1 MEPVTSTSLA
11 GVCIVCGP
19 PGSGKTTFVQQHM
32 RPGDIVLDMDTI
44 VSALTGSKS
53 AHPDYSGIMDTALSV
68 REAVY
73 KSIESGKAG
82 KRAFVITSSSDR
94 KRVDCQLLDLNA
106 TTEELLLK
114 HDRSFIFNVDRLDQ
128 DETQQ
133 QLEAGTALARE
144 LREVVVPEVDT
155 NAYTVMTTGA
165 GHKPAAAALTKSNIY
180 AAILAASQALDD
192 AEVPETER
200 TLVVTPA
207 TYAILKQA
215 VEFDHTEIGAEMRAR
230 GVVAM
235 LDGAA
240 VVKVPSARLPEKFGF
255 MLAHPSATVAPVK
268 LEDFG
273 IHNDT
278 PLSSGSIVTGR
289 ICYDA
294 FVLDNKKIGIYYQA
308 TT

>member
-1 MEPVTSTSLA
+1 MSVELTTKFAPQTDDLFKAESKVGLLTNTDYDWTGAHAIKLYKISTTPLN
-11 GVCIVCGP
+11 
-19 PGSGKTTFVQQHM
+19 
-32 RPGDIVLDMDTI
+32 
-44 VSALTGSKS
+44 
-53 AHPDYSGIMDTALSV
+53 DYSRNRSTAPEDTSESLS
-68 REAVY
+68 RY
-73 KSIESGKAG
+73 GK
-82 KRAFVITSSSDR
+82 
-94 KRVDCQLLDLNA
+94 LLDLSA

-114 HDRSFIFNVDRLDQ
+114 RDRSFIFNVDRLDQ

-144 LREVVVPEVDT
+144 LREVVIPEVDT
-155 NAYTVMTTGA
+155 NVYTVMTTGA

-200 TLVVTPA
+200 SLVVTPA
-207 TYAILKQA
+207 TYALLKQA

-230 GVVAM
+230 GIVAV
-235 LDGAA
+235 LDGAN

-273 IHNDT
+273 IHDDT
-278 PLSSGSIVTGR
+278 PLSSGTIVTGR

-294 FVLDNKKIGIYYQA
+294 FVLDNKKVGIYYQE

>member
-1 MEPVTSTSLA
+1 MSVELTTKFAPQTDDLFKAESKVGLLTNTDYDWTGAHAIKLYKISTTPLN
-11 GVCIVCGP
+11 
-19 PGSGKTTFVQQHM
+19 
-32 RPGDIVLDMDTI
+32 
-44 VSALTGSKS
+44 
-53 AHPDYSGIMDTALSV
+53 DYSRNRSTAPEDTSESLS
-68 REAVY
+68 RY
-73 KSIESGKAG
+73 GK
-82 KRAFVITSSSDR
+82 
-94 KRVDCQLLDLNA
+94 LLDLSA

-144 LREVVVPEVDT
+144 LREVVIPEVDT
-155 NAYTVMTTGA
+155 NVYTVMTTGA

-200 TLVVTPA
+200 SLVVTPA
-207 TYAILKQA
+207 TYALLKQA
-215 VEFDHTEIGAEMRAR
+215 
-230 GVVAM
+230 
-235 LDGAA
+235 
-240 VVKVPSARLPEKFGF
+240 GF

-273 IHNDT
+273 IHDDT
-278 PLSSGSIVTGR
+278 PLSSGTIVTGR
-289 ICYDA
+289 VCYDA
-294 FVLDNKKIGIYYQA
+294 FVLDNKKVGIYYQE

>member
-1 MEPVTSTSLA
+1 MSVELTTKFAPQTDDLFKAESKVGLLTNTDYDWTGAHAIKLYKISTTPLN
-11 GVCIVCGP
+11 
-19 PGSGKTTFVQQHM
+19 
-32 RPGDIVLDMDTI
+32 
-44 VSALTGSKS
+44 
-53 AHPDYSGIMDTALSV
+53 DYSRNRVTAQEDTEAQLS
-68 REAVY
+68 RY
-73 KSIESGKAG
+73 GK
-82 KRAFVITSSSDR
+82 
-94 KRVDCQLLDLNA
+94 LLDLSA

-144 LREVVVPEVDT
+144 LREVVIPEVDT
-155 NAYTVMTTGA
+155 NVYTVMTTGA

-200 TLVVTPA
+200 SLVVTPA
-207 TYAILKQA
+207 TYALLK
-215 VEFDHTEIGAEMRAR
+215 FDHTEIGAEMRAR
-230 GVVAM
+230 GIVAV
-235 LDGAA
+235 LDGAN

-273 IHNDT
+273 IHDDT
-278 PLSSGSIVTGR
+278 PLSSGTIVTGR
-289 ICYDA
+289 VCYDA
-294 FVLDNKKIGIYYQA
+294 FVLDNKKVGIYYQE

>member
-1 MEPVTSTSLA
+1 MSVELTTKFAPQTDDLFKAESKVGLLTNTDYDWTGAHAIKLYKISTTPLN
-11 GVCIVCGP
+11 
-19 PGSGKTTFVQQHM
+19 
-32 RPGDIVLDMDTI
+32 
-44 VSALTGSKS
+44 
-53 AHPDYSGIMDTALSV
+53 DYSRNRSTAPEDTSESLS
-68 REAVY
+68 RY
-73 KSIESGKAG
+73 GK
-82 KRAFVITSSSDR
+82 
-94 KRVDCQLLDLNA
+94 LLDLSA

-144 LREVVVPEVDT
+144 LREVVIPEVDT
-155 NAYTVMTTGA
+155 NVYTVMTTGA

-200 TLVVTPA
+200 SLVVTPA
-207 TYAILKQA
+207 TYALLKQA

-230 GVVAM
+230 GIVAV
-235 LDGAA
+235 LDGAN

-255 MLAHPSATVAPVK
+255 MLVHPSATVAPVK

-273 IHNDT
+273 IHDDT
-278 PLSSGSIVTGR
+278 PLSSGTIVTGR
-289 ICYDA
+289 VCYDA
-294 FVLDNKKIGIYYQA
+294 LCWIIRRLVSTIRKPPDLCILSPA
-308 TT
+308 AR